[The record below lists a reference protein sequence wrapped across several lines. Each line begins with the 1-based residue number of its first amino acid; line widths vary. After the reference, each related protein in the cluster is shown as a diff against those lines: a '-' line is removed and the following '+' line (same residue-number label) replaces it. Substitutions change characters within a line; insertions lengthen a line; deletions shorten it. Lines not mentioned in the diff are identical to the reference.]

1 MCTSRKRE
9 RLSFCVFVYGFIVTF
24 LGAVDCSLLFTVF
37 RPSFI
42 FRQSFMRTFT
52 DHICHALDSYAHK
65 QRTNPCIGECA
76 YVSLRREHT
85 INIDIIMCLPCNHNQ
100 HIKYYHRWESAC
112 KHTHGEALQHSWN
125 RHKLR
130 CAFQC
135 DELYTNF
142 EGTRFTGLLLL
153 VRSCQWGVPRRRR
166 KKTSKRIYDSLMC
179 ARERRITKRNWLLSQ
194 SLLRCRRCCYGH
206 NRSM

>member
-24 LGAVDCSLLFTVF
+24 LGAVDCSLLF

-135 DELYTNF
+135 DEIVHKFRRYAIYWVAVAGAFLSVGCSEKKKEKNF
-142 EGTRFTGLLLL
+142 ETNLWLADVCTRTANYETELTFITIAVALPPLLL
-153 VRSCQWGVPRRRR
+153 WP
-166 KKTSKRIYDSLMC
+166 
-179 ARERRITKRNWLLSQ
+179 
-194 SLLRCRRCCYGH
+194 
-206 NRSM
+206 